1 MKDKSAGTIANFIS
15 ACIFVFMLVIVAIG
29 LGYIGWRLERWMN
42 WKLCYSSK
50 VDQRIEQLEKRIEK
64 IERLEDK

>member
-1 MKDKSAGTIANFIS
+1 MRNQAKND
-15 ACIFVFMLVIVAIG
+15 CIFVFVMVLMIIGAIG

-42 WKLCYSSK
+42 WKIFYSGK

-64 IERLEDK
+64 IEKIERLEDK